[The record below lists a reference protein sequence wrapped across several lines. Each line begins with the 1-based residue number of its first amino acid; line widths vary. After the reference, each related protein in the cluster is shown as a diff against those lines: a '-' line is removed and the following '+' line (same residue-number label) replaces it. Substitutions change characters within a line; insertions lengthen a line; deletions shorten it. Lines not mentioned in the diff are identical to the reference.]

1 METLADFNFQ
11 IVFQTVLAV
20 ILGAIIGTE
29 REIKRKWAGIQTY
42 SLVSLGS
49 CIFTLISIELFNSSI
64 GISSVNFD
72 PSRIVQAVAVGIG
85 FLGAG
90 VIFQRSS
97 RVEGLTTAAGLWTVS
112 AIGIAVGAQ
121 LYFLAIITTSLVFL
135 ILFCLGFL
143 EKKYL
148 KKK

>member
-1 METLADFNFQ
+1 MEIITGFNFQ
-11 IVFQTVLAV
+11 IVFQTILAV
-20 ILGAIIGTE
+20 VLGAIIGTE
-29 REIKRKWAGIQTY
+29 REIKKKWAGIQTY

-49 CIFTLISIELFNSSI
+49 CIFTLISLELFNNSI
-64 GISSVNFD
+64 GINNISFD

-90 VIFQRSS
+90 VIFQRPS

-121 LYFLAIITTSLVFL
+121 FYFLAVFATLLVFS
-135 ILFCLGFL
+135 IMFCLGLL

-148 KKK
+148 EKK

>member
-1 METLADFNFQ
+1 MEFIDFNFQ
-11 IVFQTVLAV
+11 IFFQTVLAV
-20 ILGAIIGTE
+20 VLGAIIGTE
-29 REIKRKWAGIQTY
+29 REIKKKWAGIQTY

-49 CIFTLISIELFNSSI
+49 CIFTLISIELFNSSA
-64 GISSVNFD
+64 GVSGVNFD

-90 VIFQRSS
+90 VIFQRTS

-112 AIGIAVGAQ
+112 AVGIAVGAQ
-121 LYFLAIITTSLVFL
+121 LYFLAVFATLLVFL

-148 KKK
+148 E

>member
-1 METLADFNFQ
+1 MELIGFNFQ
-11 IVFQTVLAV
+11 IVFQTILAV
-20 ILGAIIGTE
+20 ALGAIIGTE
-29 REIKRKWAGIQTY
+29 REVKKKWAGIQTY

-49 CIFTLISIELFNSSI
+49 CIFTLISIDLFNSSVGLN
-64 GISSVNFD
+64 GINFD

-112 AIGIAVGAQ
+112 AVGIAVGAQ
-121 LYFLAIITTSLVFL
+121 LYFLAVFATLLVFL

-143 EKKYL
+143 EKRYL
-148 KKK
+148 ERK